1 MEAQMKEKSVF
12 FCTDCGNE
20 FSKWSG
26 QCPACR
32 AWNTLVE
39 QPAAQ
44 VKKSAAPAKAGGR
57 SKMPVKLENLDT
69 QSEIRFSTG
78 LRELDRV
85 LGGGAV
91 KGSLVLVGGA
101 PGIGKSTLLLQIC
114 TYMGK
119 DHSILYV
126 TGEESERQ
134 LKLRADRLK
143 VTCDN
148 LSVLS
153 ETSLADILDCAGRYE
168 PEILIVDSI
177 QTLYSDDLTSA
188 PGSVGQVKECT
199 LALMQLAKSTG
210 ITVFVI
216 GHVNKEGAIAGPKV
230 LEHMVDCVLCFEGDG
245 SSSYR
250 ILRSDKNR
258 FGSTNEIGVFE
269 MADCG
274 LLEVE
279 NPSEML
285 LSGRPVNTPGTCVAC
300 VMEGTRPILAEIQAL
315 VTPSGYSNA
324 RKTSVGVDF
333 TRAMLLQAVLEKRG
347 GLHLSGCDS
356 YINVIGGLYLNETAA
371 DLATVLAIGSSY
383 RDLPVGDDLV
393 AIGEVGLTGELRAVN
408 HLNQRLQESARLGFR
423 RIVVPKQGI
432 SRAVIPDGVEL
443 IACRTVSEALAS
455 VMGR

>member
-1 MEAQMKEKSVF
+1 MKEKTVF

-26 QCPACR
+26 QCPACH

-39 QPAAQ
+39 QPATQ
-44 VKKSAAPAKAGGR
+44 NKKSTAPTKAGGH
-57 SKMPVKLENLDT
+57 SKTPVKLDNLDT
-69 QSEIRFSTG
+69 QNEIRFSTG

-114 TYMGK
+114 TYVGN

-143 VTCDN
+143 VKCDN

-153 ETSLADILDCAGRYE
+153 ETSLSDILDCAGRFD
-168 PEILIVDSI
+168 PDILIVDSI

-199 LALMQLAKSTG
+199 LALMQIAKSTG

-245 SSSYR
+245 SSPYR

-269 MADCG
+269 MADSG

-300 VMEGTRPILAEIQAL
+300 IMEGTRPILAEVQAL
-315 VTPSGYSNA
+315 VTPSSYSNA
-324 RKTSVGVDF
+324 RKTAVGVDF

-371 DLATVLAIGSSY
+371 DLATILAIGSSY

-408 HLNQRLQESARLGFR
+408 HLNQRLQESARLGFK
-423 RIVVPKQGI
+423 RIAVPKQGI
-432 SRAVIPDGVEL
+432 SRATKPDGVEL
-443 IACRTVSEALAS
+443 IPCRTVNEALSAI
-455 VMGR
+455 MGR